1 MNTSNHRNS
10 RSDNEAINSET
21 METKDPAINQHQTD
35 SSGDRYSKDYTSDS
49 DNKSDRDEDS
59 DPYFQKNSNIAQDL
73 DEDLKKDNDPDRRT
87 LDEYKADQ
95 AEPDE
100 EE

>member
-1 MNTSNHRNS
+1 MNTHRNS
-10 RSDNEAINSET
+10 RSDNEGIISET

-35 SSGDRYSKDYTSDS
+35 SSGDRYNTDHNFDDRESDKEE
-49 DNKSDRDEDS
+49 NF
-59 DPYFQKNSNIAQDL
+59 DPYFQKNSDIAQDL

-95 AEPDE
+95 AEPEEDE